1 MELMRETPDN
11 IVDDKVAHLERLLTV
26 KQLQINS
33 LLEVSQAINNNFST
47 SALFRIYEFILR
59 AQMGIQRLLVFIKND
74 KWDCVCNSGI
84 SDLYREINVDV
95 DLQSFRNIATIN
107 VARNE
112 KLKEFDVII
121 PVHHK
126 DTALAYVLIGDLK
139 TDDNDSI
146 EEKLKFIQTITNIVI
161 VAVENKK
168 LFNNQIQQEVMR
180 KELEFAAKMQS
191 MLIPSDLPNNE
202 KVEMASVYLPH
213 HDIGGDYYDCLEL
226 SETEM
231 LFCIGD
237 ISGKG
242 IAAALL
248 MANFQANLR
257 AEMNKLEDLAEFT
270 QYLNVKVN
278 QITKGE
284 KFITLFLGVYNSETR
299 VLRYVNAG
307 HNPPLLLKDG
317 TISELD
323 KGCTLLG
330 MFEELPVIRVGKE
343 KIPEGAV
350 LINYTDGLID
360 FENGTGEYF
369 SQERLE
375 SFLIN
380 NGNLQMDDFN
390 KKLLKYVS
398 DFKGEGLF
406 IDDITILSIR
416 FF

>member
-1 MELMRETPDN
+1 MKDIHPDSV
-11 IVDDKVAHLERLLTV
+11 VDEKVAHLERLLTV

-84 SDLYREINVDV
+84 SDLYKEIDVDV
-95 DLQSFRNIATIN
+95 DLQPFRNIATIN
-107 VARNE
+107 AARNE

-126 DTALAYVLIGDLK
+126 DIALAYVLIGDLK

-191 MLIPSDLPNNE
+191 MLIPSDLPNND

-257 AEMNKLEDLAEFT
+257 AEMNKLEDLGEFA

-299 VLRYVNAG
+299 ILRYVNAG
-307 HNPPLLLKDG
+307 HNPSLLLKDG
-317 TISELD
+317 EIIEMD

-330 MFEELPVIRVGKE
+330 MFEELPVVRIGRE
-343 KIPEGAV
+343 KLPEGAV

-360 FENGTGEYF
+360 FENGAGEYF

-390 KKLLKYVS
+390 KKLLQYVS

-406 IDDITILSIR
+406 IDDITILSCR

>member
-1 MELMRETPDN
+1 MKQYHPDS
-11 IVDDKVAHLERLLTV
+11 ITGDKLAHLERLLTV

-74 KWDCVCNSGI
+74 SWDCVCNSGV
-84 SDLYREINVDV
+84 SDQFKEIDVEV
-95 DLQSFRNIATIN
+95 DLVAFRNIATLN
-107 VARNE
+107 NGKYP
-112 KLKEFDVII
+112 KLSEFDVII
-121 PVHHK
+121 PVYHK
-126 DTALAYVLIGDLK
+126 DTPLAYVLIGDLK
-139 TDDNDSI
+139 TDDNDSL
-146 EEKLKFIQTITNIVI
+146 EEKLKFIQTITNIVM

-191 MLIPSDLPNNE
+191 MLIPSDLPNNDY
-202 KVEMASVYLPH
+202 VEMASEYLPH
-213 HDIGGDYYDCLEL
+213 HDIGGDYYDCIEL
-226 SETEM
+226 SEDE
-231 LFCIGD
+231 LAFCIGD

-248 MANFQANLR
+248 MANFQANIRTEIMKATDLEEFIR
-257 AEMNKLEDLAEFT
+257 LMND
-270 QYLNVKVN
+270 KVG

-284 KFITLFLGVYNSETR
+284 KFITLFFGLYNRKTR
-299 VLRYVNAG
+299 KLKYVNAA
-307 HNPPLLLKDG
+307 HNPSLLIYEGKM
-317 TISELD
+317 TELD

-330 MFEELPVIRVGKE
+330 MFDELPTVTVGE
-343 KIPEGAV
+343 VDVQPGAV

-360 FENGTGEYF
+360 FENANGEFF
-369 SQERLE
+369 SFERLE
-375 SFLIN
+375 SFFLSN
-380 NGNLQMDDFN
+380 YQLKMEDFN
-390 KKLLKYVS
+390 KKLLTYVS

-406 IDDITILSIR
+406 LDDITLLSCR

>member
-1 MELMRETPDN
+1 MKEAHPDS
-11 IVDDKVAHLERLLTV
+11 VADEKLAHLERLLTV

-74 KWDCVCNSGI
+74 KWECVCNSGI
-84 SDLYREINVDV
+84 SELYREINIDV
-95 DLQSFRNIATIN
+95 DLSPFRNISTIN
-107 VARNE
+107 AGRNE

-121 PVHHK
+121 PVLHK
-126 DTALAYVLIGDLK
+126 DNALAYVLIGDLK
-139 TDDNDSI
+139 TDDNDSL

-168 LFNNQIQQEVMR
+168 LFNSQIQQEVMR

-191 MLIPSDLPNNE
+191 MLIPSDLPNND

-226 SETEM
+226 SDTEL

-257 AEMNKLEDLAEFT
+257 AEMNKLEDLAEFA

-299 VLRYVNAG
+299 ILRYINAG

-317 TISELD
+317 VIQELD

-330 MFEELPVIRVGKE
+330 MFEELPVIRIGRE
-343 KIPEGAV
+343 KLPEGAV

-360 FENGTGEYF
+360 FENGAGEF
-369 SQERLE
+369 FTLERLE

-380 NGNLQMDDFN
+380 NAHLQMDDFN

-406 IDDITILSIR
+406 IDDITILSCR

>member
-1 MELMRETPDN
+1 MKQYYPEQVSE
-11 IVDDKVAHLERLLTV
+11 DKLAHLERLLTV

-74 KWDCVCNSGI
+74 RWDCVCNSGI
-84 SDLYREINVDV
+84 TDMYKQISVDIDLI
-95 DLQSFRNIATIN
+95 QFRNIATLTN
-107 VARNE
+107 TRNE
-112 KLKEFDVII
+112 KLREFDVII
-121 PVHHK
+121 PVYHK
-126 DTALAYVLIGDLK
+126 DIPLAYVLIGDLK
-139 TDDNDSI
+139 TDDNDSV

-168 LFNNQIQQEVMR
+168 LFNSQIQQEVMR

-191 MLIPSDLPNNE
+191 MLIPSDLPNNS

-213 HDIGGDYYDCLEL
+213 HDIGGDYYDCIEL
-226 SETEM
+226 SETE
-231 LFCIGD
+231 LAFCIGD

-257 AEMNKLEDLAEFT
+257 TEIVKQSDLAEFI
-270 QYLNVKVN
+270 QLLNVKVN

-284 KFITLFLGVYNSETR
+284 KFITLFLGVYNYETR

-307 HNPPLLLKDG
+307 HNPPLLVQG
-317 TISELD
+317 NQIIELD

-330 MFEELPVIRVGKE
+330 MFEQLPAI
-343 KIPEGAV
+343 KIGEVTLANNSV

-360 FENGTGEYF
+360 FENANDEFF
-369 SQERLE
+369 SLDRLE
-375 SFLIN
+375 SFLSSN
-380 NGNLQMDDFN
+380 YHLGMAEFN
-390 KKLLKYVS
+390 KKLLDYVS
-398 DFKGEGLF
+398 DFKGEALF
-406 IDDITILSIR
+406 IDDITILSCR
-416 FF
+416 FL

>member
-1 MELMRETPDN
+1 MKETHPETV
-11 IVDDKVAHLERLLTV
+11 VDDKVAHLERLLTV

-84 SDLYREINVDV
+84 SEIYREINVDV
-95 DLQSFRNIATIN
+95 DLVTFRNIATIN

-126 DTALAYVLIGDLK
+126 DIPLAYVLIGDLK
-139 TDDNDSI
+139 TDDNDSL

-191 MLIPSDLPNNE
+191 MLIPSDLPNNDV
-202 KVEMASVYLPH
+202 VEMASVYLPH
-213 HDIGGDYYDCLEL
+213 HDIGGDYYDCLEI
-226 SETEM
+226 SETEL

-257 AEMNKLEDLAEFT
+257 GEVTKLDNLGEFV

-284 KFITLFLGVYNSETR
+284 KFITLFIGVYNSETR
-299 VLRYVNAG
+299 MLRYVNAG

-317 TISELD
+317 KVSELD

-330 MFEELPVIRVGKE
+330 MFEELPVMRIGKE

-360 FENGTGEYF
+360 FENGIGEYF

-375 SFLIN
+375 SFLVN
-380 NGNLQMDDFN
+380 HGELQMDDFN

-406 IDDITILSIR
+406 IDDITILSCR

>member
-1 MELMRETPDN
+1 MMKETHPET

-84 SDLYREINVDV
+84 SDLYLEINVDV
-95 DLQSFRNIATIN
+95 DLSGFRNIATIN
-107 VARNE
+107 AVRNE

-126 DTALAYVLIGDLK
+126 DIPLAYVLIGDLK
-139 TDDNDSI
+139 TDDNDSL

-168 LFNNQIQQEVMR
+168 LFNSQIQQEVMR

-191 MLIPSDLPNNE
+191 MLIPSDLPNNNI
-202 KVEMASVYLPH
+202 VEMASVYLPH
-213 HDIGGDYYDCLEL
+213 HDIGGDYYDCLEI
-226 SETEM
+226 SETEL

-257 AEMNKLEDLAEFT
+257 GEVSKLDNLGEFV

-284 KFITLFLGVYNSETR
+284 KFITLFIGVYNSETR
-299 VLRYVNAG
+299 MLRYVNAG
-307 HNPPLLLKDG
+307 HNPPLLLKDDKVV
-317 TISELD
+317 ELD

-330 MFEELPVIRVGKE
+330 MFEELPVMRIGKE

-360 FENGTGEYF
+360 FESEAGEYF

-375 SFLIN
+375 SFLID
-380 NGNLQMDDFN
+380 NGTLQMEDFN
-390 KKLLKYVS
+390 RRLLKYVS

-406 IDDITILSIR
+406 IDDITILSCR

>member
-1 MELMRETPDN
+1 MKETHPET

-84 SDLYREINVDV
+84 SDLFREINVDV
-95 DLQSFRNIATIN
+95 DLSSFRNIATIN
-107 VARNE
+107 VSRNE

-121 PVHHK
+121 PVLHK
-126 DTALAYVLIGDLK
+126 DTPLAYVLIGDLK
-139 TDDNDSI
+139 TDDNDSL

-191 MLIPSDLPNNE
+191 MLIPSDLPNNS
-202 KVEMASVYLPH
+202 VIEMASVYLPH
-213 HDIGGDYYDCLEL
+213 HDIGGDYYDCLEI
-226 SETEM
+226 SETEL

-257 AEMNKLEDLAEFT
+257 GEVSKLDNLGDFV

-284 KFITLFLGVYNSETR
+284 KFITLFIGVYNSETR
-299 VLRYVNAG
+299 ILRYVNAG

-317 TISELD
+317 AIAELD

-330 MFEELPVIRVGKE
+330 MFEELPVMRIGKE

-360 FENGTGEYF
+360 FENGKGEYF

-375 SFLIN
+375 SFLIS
-380 NGNLQMDDFN
+380 NGELQMEDFN
-390 KKLLKYVS
+390 KGLLKYVS

-406 IDDITILSIR
+406 IDDITILSCR

>member
-1 MELMRETPDN
+1 MKEAQPDSV
-11 IVDDKVAHLERLLTV
+11 IDDKVAHLERLLTV

-84 SDLYREINVDV
+84 SDLYRDINVDI
-95 DLQSFRNIATIN
+95 DLHSFRNIATIN

-126 DTALAYVLIGDLK
+126 DIALAYVLIGDLK

-226 SETEM
+226 SDTEM

-299 VLRYVNAG
+299 ILRYVNAG

-317 TISELD
+317 QISELD

-330 MFEELPVIRVGKE
+330 MFEELPVIRIGRE
-343 KIPEGAV
+343 KLPEGAV

-360 FENGTGEYF
+360 FENGSGEYF

-375 SFLIN
+375 SFLVN

-406 IDDITILSIR
+406 IDDITILSVR

>member
-1 MELMRETPDN
+1 MKETQPEIISDE
-11 IVDDKVAHLERLLTV
+11 KVAHLERLLTV

-84 SDLYREINVDV
+84 SDLYLEINVDV
-95 DLQSFRNIATIN
+95 DLSLFRNIATIN
-107 VARNE
+107 ASRNE

-126 DTALAYVLIGDLK
+126 DIPLAYVLIGDLK
-139 TDDNDSI
+139 TDDNDSL

-168 LFNNQIQQEVMR
+168 LFNSQIQQEVMR

-191 MLIPSDLPNNE
+191 MLIPSDLPNNDV
-202 KVEMASVYLPH
+202 VEMASVYLPH
-213 HDIGGDYYDCLEL
+213 HDIGGDYYDCLEI
-226 SETEM
+226 SETEL

-257 AEMNKLEDLAEFT
+257 GEVSKLDNLGEFV

-284 KFITLFLGVYNSETR
+284 KFITLFIGVYNSETR
-299 VLRYVNAG
+299 MLRYVNAG
-307 HNPPLLLKDG
+307 HNPPLLLKNDEV
-317 TISELD
+317 IELD

-330 MFEELPVIRVGKE
+330 MFEELPVLRIGKE

-360 FENGTGEYF
+360 FESGAGEYF

-380 NGNLQMDDFN
+380 NGNLQMEDFN
-390 KKLLKYVS
+390 RKLLKYVS

-406 IDDITILSIR
+406 IDDITILSCR

>member
-1 MELMRETPDN
+1 MKQYHPDN
-11 IVDDKVAHLERLLTV
+11 ITEDKLVHLERLLTV

-74 KWDCVCNSGI
+74 NWDCVCNSGV
-84 SDLYREINVDV
+84 SDIYKEIVVEN
-95 DLQSFRNIATIN
+95 DLFPFRSIATLN
-107 VARNE
+107 NNKNR
-112 KLKEFDVII
+112 KLEEFDVII
-121 PVHHK
+121 PVYHK
-126 DTALAYVLIGDLK
+126 ATALAYVLFGDLK
-139 TDDNDSI
+139 TDENDSL

-191 MLIPSDLPNNE
+191 MLIPSDLPNNDI
-202 KVEMASVYLPH
+202 VEMASEYLPH
-213 HDIGGDYYDCLEL
+213 HDIGGDYYDCIEL
-226 SETEM
+226 NEHE
-231 LFCIGD
+231 LAFCIGD

-257 AEMNKLEDLAEFT
+257 TEIHKIYDIAAFT
-270 QYLNVKVN
+270 RLLNERVG

-284 KFITLFLGVYNSETR
+284 KFITFFLALYDSRTR
-299 VLRYVNAG
+299 KLTYVNAG
-307 HNPPLLLKDG
+307 HNPPLLVNNGEIK
-317 TISELD
+317 ELD

-330 MFEELPVIRVGKE
+330 MFDELPRINVGE
-343 KIPEGAV
+343 IEVAPNAV

-360 FENGTGEYF
+360 FENTAGEFF
-369 SQERLE
+369 SFERFE
-375 SFLIN
+375 QFLN
-380 NGNLQMDDFN
+380 SNYHLGMEEFN
-390 KKLLKYVS
+390 KKLLDYVS
-398 DFKGEGLF
+398 DFKGEALF
-406 IDDITILSIR
+406 MDDITILSCR

>member
-1 MELMRETPDN
+1 MKETHPET

-84 SDLYREINVDV
+84 SDLFREINVDV
-95 DLQSFRNIATIN
+95 DLSSFRNIATIN
-107 VARNE
+107 VSRNE

-121 PVHHK
+121 PVLHK
-126 DTALAYVLIGDLK
+126 DTPLAYVLIGDLK
-139 TDDNDSI
+139 TDDNDSL

-191 MLIPSDLPNNE
+191 MLIPSDLPNNS
-202 KVEMASVYLPH
+202 VIEMASVYLPH
-213 HDIGGDYYDCLEL
+213 HDIGGDYYDCLEI
-226 SETEM
+226 SETEL

-257 AEMNKLEDLAEFT
+257 GEVSKLDNLGEFV

-284 KFITLFLGVYNSETR
+284 KFITLFIGVYNSETR
-299 VLRYVNAG
+299 ILRYVNAG

-317 TISELD
+317 AITELD

-330 MFEELPVIRVGKE
+330 MFEELPVMRIGKE

-360 FENGTGEYF
+360 FENGKGEYF

-375 SFLIN
+375 TFLIS
-380 NGNLQMDDFN
+380 NGELQMEDFN
-390 KKLLKYVS
+390 KNLLKYVS

-406 IDDITILSIR
+406 IDDITILSCR

>member
-1 MELMRETPDN
+1 MKETHPET

-74 KWDCVCNSGI
+74 KWDCVCNSGV
-84 SDLYREINVDV
+84 SDSFREINVDV
-95 DLQSFRNIATIN
+95 DLSSFRNIATIN
-107 VARNE
+107 VSRNE

-121 PVHHK
+121 PVLHK
-126 DTALAYVLIGDLK
+126 DTPLAYVLIGDLK
-139 TDDNDSI
+139 TDDNDSL

-191 MLIPSDLPNNE
+191 MLIPSDLPNNS
-202 KVEMASVYLPH
+202 VIEMASVYLPH
-213 HDIGGDYYDCLEL
+213 HDIGGDYYDCLEI
-226 SETEM
+226 SETEL

-257 AEMNKLEDLAEFT
+257 GEVSKLDNLGEFV

-284 KFITLFLGVYNSETR
+284 KFITLFIGVYNSETR
-299 VLRYVNAG
+299 ILRYVNAG

-317 TISELD
+317 AITELD

-330 MFEELPVIRVGKE
+330 MFEALPVMRIGKE
-343 KIPEGAV
+343 RIPEGAV

-360 FENGTGEYF
+360 FENGKGEYF

-375 SFLIN
+375 TFLVS
-380 NGNLQMDDFN
+380 NGELQMEDFN
-390 KKLLKYVS
+390 KNLLKYVS

-406 IDDITILSIR
+406 IDDITILSCR

>member
-1 MELMRETPDN
+1 MKQIHPDS
-11 IVDDKVAHLERLLTV
+11 ISEDKLAHLERLLTV

-59 AQMGIQRLLVFIKND
+59 AQMGIQRLVVFIKND
-74 KWDCVCNSGI
+74 QWDKVCNSGVSQLHEEI
-84 SDLYREINVDV
+84 IVDKDLIAY
-95 DLQSFRNIATIN
+95 RNIATLSN
-107 VARNE
+107 TKNE
-112 KLKEFDVII
+112 KLQEFDVII
-121 PVHHK
+121 PVYHK
-126 DTALAYVLIGDLK
+126 DQALAYVLIGDLK
-139 TDDNDSI
+139 TDENDSV

-191 MLIPSDLPNNE
+191 MLIPSDLPNNHM
-202 KVEMASVYLPH
+202 VEMASEYLPH
-213 HDIGGDYYDCLEL
+213 HDIGGDYYDVIEL
-226 SETEM
+226 NEHEIT
-231 LFCIGD
+231 FCIGD

-257 AEMNKLEDLAEFT
+257 TEINKVHEMADFIEL
-270 QYLNVKVN
+270 LNDKVG

-284 KFITLFLGVYNSETR
+284 KFITFFLGLYDDRTR
-299 VLRYVNAG
+299 KLTYVNAG
-307 HNPPLLLKDG
+307 HNPPLLVNKG
-317 TISELD
+317 VVSELD

-330 MFEELPVIRVGKE
+330 MFDELPSIKVGE
-343 KIPEGAV
+343 VTLEPGAV

-360 FENGTGEYF
+360 FENMAGEFF
-369 SQERLE
+369 SFERFE
-375 SFLIN
+375 SFLHSN
-380 NGNLQMDDFN
+380 HHLGMEDFN
-390 KKLLKYVS
+390 KKLLTYVS
-398 DFKGEGLF
+398 DFKGEALF
-406 IDDITILSIR
+406 MDDITILSCR

>member
-1 MELMRETPDN
+1 MKQYYPEQVSE
-11 IVDDKVAHLERLLTV
+11 DKLAHLERLLTV

-74 KWDCVCNSGI
+74 RWDCVCNSGVTDVFRQI
-84 SDLYREINVDV
+84 SVDNDLLHY
-95 DLQSFRNIATIN
+95 RNIAILSQN
-107 VARNE
+107 RAD
-112 KLKEFDVII
+112 KLREFDVII
-121 PVHHK
+121 PVYHK
-126 DTALAYVLIGDLK
+126 DNALAYVLIGDLK
-139 TDDNDSI
+139 TDDNDSL

-168 LFNNQIQQEVMR
+168 LFNSQIQQEVMR

-191 MLIPSDLPNNE
+191 MLIPSELPNND

-213 HDIGGDYYDCLEL
+213 HDIGGDYYDCIEV
-226 SETEM
+226 SDDEIA
-231 LFCIGD
+231 FCIGD

-257 AEMNKLEDLAEFT
+257 TEITKHEDLDNFI
-270 QYLNVKVN
+270 QVLNVKVN

-284 KFITLFLGVYNSETR
+284 KFITLFLGVYNYKTR
-299 VLRYVNAG
+299 KLRYINSG
-307 HNPPLLLKDG
+307 HNPPLLVNNG

-323 KGCTLLG
+323 KGSTLLG
-330 MFEELPVIRVGKE
+330 MFEELPSV
-343 KIPEGAV
+343 KIGEVELANDAV

-360 FENGTGEYF
+360 FENTNEEFF
-369 SQERLE
+369 SLERVV
-375 SFLIN
+375 SFLSTN
-380 NGNLQMDDFN
+380 HHLGMADFN
-390 KKLLKYVS
+390 KKLLDYVS
-398 DFKGEGLF
+398 DFKGEALF
-406 IDDITILSIR
+406 IDDITILSCR

>member
-1 MELMRETPDN
+1 MKETHPET

-74 KWDCVCNSGI
+74 KWDCVCNSGV
-84 SDLYREINVDV
+84 SDSFREINVDI
-95 DLQSFRNIATIN
+95 DLSSFRNIATIN
-107 VARNE
+107 VSRNE

-121 PVHHK
+121 PVLHK
-126 DTALAYVLIGDLK
+126 DTPLAYVLIGDLK
-139 TDDNDSI
+139 TDDNDSL

-191 MLIPSDLPNNE
+191 MLIPSDLPNNS
-202 KVEMASVYLPH
+202 VIEMASVYLPH
-213 HDIGGDYYDCLEL
+213 HEIGGEYYDCLEI
-226 SETEM
+226 SETEL

-257 AEMNKLEDLAEFT
+257 GEVSKLDNLGEFV

-284 KFITLFLGVYNSETR
+284 KFITLFIGVYNSETR
-299 VLRYVNAG
+299 ILRYVNAG

-317 TISELD
+317 AITELD

-330 MFEELPVIRVGKE
+330 MFEALPVMRIGKE
-343 KIPEGAV
+343 RIPEGGV

-360 FENGTGEYF
+360 FENGKGEYF

-375 SFLIN
+375 SFLIS
-380 NGNLQMDDFN
+380 NGELKMEDFN
-390 KKLLKYVS
+390 KGLLKYVS

-406 IDDITILSIR
+406 IDDITILSCR

>member
-1 MELMRETPDN
+1 MKDTHPETVSDE
-11 IVDDKVAHLERLLTV
+11 KVAHLERLLTV

-59 AQMGIQRLLVFIKND
+59 AQMGIQRLLVFIKNE

-84 SDLYREINVDV
+84 SDLYLEINVDV
-95 DLQSFRNIATIN
+95 DLSVFRNIATIN
-107 VARNE
+107 AARNE

-126 DTALAYVLIGDLK
+126 DIPLAYVLIGDLK
-139 TDDNDSI
+139 TDDNDSL

-168 LFNNQIQQEVMR
+168 LFNSQIQQEVMR

-191 MLIPSDLPNNE
+191 MLIPSDLPNNDI
-202 KVEMASVYLPH
+202 VEMASVYLPH
-213 HDIGGDYYDCLEL
+213 HDIGGDYYDCLEI
-226 SETEM
+226 SETEL

-257 AEMNKLEDLAEFT
+257 GEVSKLDNLGEFV

-284 KFITLFLGVYNSETR
+284 KFITLFIGVYNSETR
-299 VLRYVNAG
+299 MLRYVNAG
-307 HNPPLLLKDG
+307 HNPPLLLKNDEV
-317 TISELD
+317 IELD

-330 MFEELPVIRVGKE
+330 MFEELPIMRIGKE

-360 FENGTGEYF
+360 FESGAGEYF

-375 SFLIN
+375 IFLIN
-380 NGNLQMDDFN
+380 NGQLQMEDFN

-406 IDDITILSIR
+406 IDDITILSCR

>member
-1 MELMRETPDN
+1 MKETQPEIISDE
-11 IVDDKVAHLERLLTV
+11 KVAHLERLLTV

-84 SDLYREINVDV
+84 SDLYLEINVDV
-95 DLQSFRNIATIN
+95 DLSVFRNIATIN
-107 VARNE
+107 ASRNE

-126 DTALAYVLIGDLK
+126 DIPLAYVLIGDLK
-139 TDDNDSI
+139 TDDNDSL

-168 LFNNQIQQEVMR
+168 LFNSQIQQEVMR

-191 MLIPSDLPNNE
+191 MLIPSDLPNNDV
-202 KVEMASVYLPH
+202 VEMASVYLPH
-213 HDIGGDYYDCLEL
+213 HDIGGDYYDCLEI

-257 AEMNKLEDLAEFT
+257 GEVSKLDNLGEFV

-284 KFITLFLGVYNSETR
+284 KFITLFIGVYNSETR
-299 VLRYVNAG
+299 MLRYVNAG
-307 HNPPLLLKDG
+307 HNPPLLLKNDEV
-317 TISELD
+317 IELD

-330 MFEELPVIRVGKE
+330 MFEELPIMRIGKE

-360 FENGTGEYF
+360 FESGAGEYF

-380 NGNLQMDDFN
+380 NGNLQMEDFN

-406 IDDITILSIR
+406 IDDITILSCR

>member
-1 MELMRETPDN
+1 MKETHPET

-84 SDLYREINVDV
+84 SDLYLEINVDV
-95 DLQSFRNIATIN
+95 DLSGFRNIATIN
-107 VARNE
+107 AVRNE

-126 DTALAYVLIGDLK
+126 DIPLAYVLIGDLK
-139 TDDNDSI
+139 TDDNDSL

-168 LFNNQIQQEVMR
+168 LFNSQIQQEVMR

-191 MLIPSDLPNNE
+191 MLIPSDLPNNNI
-202 KVEMASVYLPH
+202 VEMASVYLPH
-213 HDIGGDYYDCLEL
+213 HDIGGDYYDCLEI
-226 SETEM
+226 SETEL

-257 AEMNKLEDLAEFT
+257 GEVSKLDNLGEFV

-284 KFITLFLGVYNSETR
+284 KFITLFIGVYNSETR
-299 VLRYVNAG
+299 MLRYVNAG
-307 HNPPLLLKDG
+307 HNPPLLLKDDKVV
-317 TISELD
+317 ELD

-330 MFEELPVIRVGKE
+330 MFEELPVMRIGKE

-360 FENGTGEYF
+360 FESEAGEYF

-375 SFLIN
+375 SFLID
-380 NGNLQMDDFN
+380 NGTLQMEDFN
-390 KKLLKYVS
+390 RRLLKYVS

-406 IDDITILSIR
+406 IDDITILSCR

>member
-1 MELMRETPDN
+1 MKETHPET

-74 KWDCVCNSGI
+74 KWDCVCNSGV
-84 SDLYREINVDV
+84 SDSFREINVDI
-95 DLQSFRNIATIN
+95 DLSSFRNIATIN
-107 VARNE
+107 VSRNE

-121 PVHHK
+121 PVLHK
-126 DTALAYVLIGDLK
+126 DTPLAYVLIGDLK
-139 TDDNDSI
+139 TDDNDSL

-191 MLIPSDLPNNE
+191 MLIPSDLPNNS
-202 KVEMASVYLPH
+202 VIEMASVYLPH
-213 HDIGGDYYDCLEL
+213 HDIGGDYYDCLEI
-226 SETEM
+226 SETEL

-257 AEMNKLEDLAEFT
+257 GEVSKLDNLGEFV

-284 KFITLFLGVYNSETR
+284 KFITLFIGVYNSETR
-299 VLRYVNAG
+299 ILRYVNAG
-307 HNPPLLLKDG
+307 HNPPLLLKEG
-317 TISELD
+317 AITELD

-330 MFEELPVIRVGKE
+330 MFEALPVMRIGKE
-343 KIPEGAV
+343 RIPEGGV

-360 FENGTGEYF
+360 FENGKGEYF

-375 SFLIN
+375 SFLIS
-380 NGNLQMDDFN
+380 NGELQMEDFN
-390 KKLLKYVS
+390 KGLLKYVS

-406 IDDITILSIR
+406 IDDITILSCR

>member
-1 MELMRETPDN
+1 MKETHPET

-84 SDLYREINVDV
+84 SDLYREIDV
-95 DLQSFRNIATIN
+95 DIDLSSFRNIATIN
-107 VARNE
+107 VSRNE

-121 PVHHK
+121 PVLHK
-126 DTALAYVLIGDLK
+126 DTPLAYVLIGDLK
-139 TDDNDSI
+139 TDDNDSL

-191 MLIPSDLPNNE
+191 MLIPSDLPNND
-202 KVEMASVYLPH
+202 VIEMASVYLPH
-213 HDIGGDYYDCLEL
+213 HDIGGDYYDCLEI
-226 SETEM
+226 SETEL

-257 AEMNKLEDLAEFT
+257 GEVSKLDNLGEFV

-284 KFITLFLGVYNSETR
+284 KFITLFIGVYDSETR
-299 VLRYVNAG
+299 ILRYVNAG

-317 TISELD
+317 AITELD
-323 KGCTLLG
+323 RGCTLLG
-330 MFEELPVIRVGKE
+330 MFEELPVMRIGKE

-360 FENGTGEYF
+360 FENGKGEYF

-375 SFLIN
+375 SFLIS
-380 NGNLQMDDFN
+380 NGELQMEDFN
-390 KKLLKYVS
+390 KGLLKYVS

-406 IDDITILSIR
+406 IDDITILSCR

>member
-1 MELMRETPDN
+1 MKETHPET

-84 SDLYREINVDV
+84 SDLYLEINADV
-95 DLQSFRNIATIN
+95 DLSGFRNIATIN
-107 VARNE
+107 AARNE

-126 DTALAYVLIGDLK
+126 DIPLAYVLIGDLK
-139 TDDNDSI
+139 TDDNDSL

-168 LFNNQIQQEVMR
+168 LFNSQIQQEVMR

-191 MLIPSDLPNNE
+191 MLIPSDLPNNDI
-202 KVEMASVYLPH
+202 VEMASVYLPH
-213 HDIGGDYYDCLEL
+213 HDIGGDYYDCLEI
-226 SETEM
+226 SDTEL

-257 AEMNKLEDLAEFT
+257 GEVSKLDNLGEFV

-284 KFITLFLGVYNSETR
+284 KFITLFIGVYNSETR
-299 VLRYVNAG
+299 MLRYVNAG
-307 HNPPLLLKDG
+307 HNPPLLLKDDK
-317 TISELD
+317 IVELD

-330 MFEELPVIRVGKE
+330 MFEELPLMRLGKE
-343 KIPEGAV
+343 KIPKGAV

-360 FENGTGEYF
+360 FESGAGEYF
-369 SQERLE
+369 SQERVE
-375 SFLIN
+375 SFLLN
-380 NGNLQMDDFN
+380 NGQLQMEEFN
-390 KKLLKYVS
+390 KRLLKYVS

-406 IDDITILSIR
+406 IDDITILSCR

>member
-1 MELMRETPDN
+1 MKEIHPET
-11 IVDDKVAHLERLLTV
+11 IVDNKVAHLERLLTV

-84 SDLYREINVDV
+84 SDLFREIEVDV
-95 DLQSFRNIATIN
+95 DLATFRNIATIN
-107 VARNE
+107 VSRNE

-121 PVHHK
+121 PVLHK
-126 DTALAYVLIGDLK
+126 DTPLAYVLIGDLK
-139 TDDNDSI
+139 TDDNDSL

-191 MLIPSDLPNNE
+191 MLIPSDLPNND
-202 KVEMASVYLPH
+202 VIEMASVYLPH
-213 HDIGGDYYDCLEL
+213 HDIGGDYYDCLEI
-226 SETEM
+226 SETEL

-257 AEMNKLEDLAEFT
+257 GEVSKLDNLGEFV

-284 KFITLFLGVYNSETR
+284 KFITLFIGVYDSETR
-299 VLRYVNAG
+299 ILRYVNAG

-317 TISELD
+317 TIIELD

-330 MFEELPVIRVGKE
+330 MFEALPVMRIGKE

-360 FENGTGEYF
+360 FENGKGEYF

-375 SFLIN
+375 SFLIS
-380 NGNLQMDDFN
+380 NGELKMEDFN
-390 KKLLKYVS
+390 KGLLKYVS

-406 IDDITILSIR
+406 IDDITILSCR

>member
-1 MELMRETPDN
+1 MKQYHPDN
-11 IVDDKVAHLERLLTV
+11 VAEDKLAHLERLLTV

-74 KWDCVCNSGI
+74 NWDCVCSSGV
-84 SDLYREINVDV
+84 SDAYREIVVEN
-95 DLQSFRNIATIN
+95 DLLSFRNIATLN
-107 VARNE
+107 NNNNP
-112 KLKEFDVII
+112 KLDEFDVII
-121 PVHHK
+121 PVYHK
-126 DTALAYVLIGDLK
+126 DNPLAYVLIGDLK
-139 TDDNDSI
+139 TDENDSL

-202 KVEMASVYLPH
+202 IVEMASEYLPH
-213 HDIGGDYYDCLEL
+213 HDIGGDYYDCIEL
-226 SETEM
+226 NEHE
-231 LFCIGD
+231 LAFCIGD

-257 AEMNKLEDLAEFT
+257 TEIHKIYDIADFT
-270 QYLNVKVN
+270 RLLNDRVG

-284 KFITLFLGVYNSETR
+284 KFITFFLALYDSRTR
-299 VLRYVNAG
+299 KLTYVNAG
-307 HNPPLLLKDG
+307 HNPPLLVNNG
-317 TISELD
+317 EIQELD

-330 MFEELPVIRVGKE
+330 MFEELPKITVGE
-343 KIPEGAV
+343 VEIAPNAV
-350 LINYTDGLID
+350 LINYTDGLVD
-360 FENGTGEYF
+360 FENTAGEFF
-369 SQERLE
+369 SFERFE
-375 SFLIN
+375 QFLADN
-380 NGNLQMDDFN
+380 YHLAMEDFN
-390 KKLLKYVS
+390 KKLLDYIS
-398 DFKGEGLF
+398 EFKGEALF
-406 IDDITILSIR
+406 MDDITMLSCR